1 MALAAGYAPGVA
13 LSALVAGIGYLAAP
27 YVAHV
32 VPIPNMVIA
41 LVVGIA
47 LNPLA
52 ARPAMLPGMR
62 FCVSTVLRWA
72 VALLGLRVG
81 LADIAA
87 LGLGTAVLIVVAL
100 VATLVSGFVFA
111 KWYGRGPGFGALV
124 GVGTAVCGASA
135 TLAVSTV
142 VPDYPGK
149 QPDIAFVVVAVN
161 ALATIAMLIYPPL
174 CILLGFDAQTT
185 GVMLGGTIHDVAQV
199 VGAGYAVSTAVGN
212 TAVIVKLFRVFLLL
226 PVVLG
231 VGWYFTRIGMK
242 HGEARVP
249 VPVFAIVFLILCA
262 VNSAVPIAAVAA
274 AGLCPGQGRAVG
286 SLDLGPAAGDRRA
299 RAGHLGQDHHR
310 ARLAAHHHRAR
321 RDRRHLGHRD
331 RRARA
336 DAAGLVQR
344 HRLEIR
350 RQHDLQHFAIVG
362 ITEHGVLDLRRLDP
376 ARAGAEGVHAFAL
389 ELAFDPAL
397 EHIDHLELDVV
408 IMRRR
413 HFFRPERRNELDD
426 MRLHHA
432 GGRRRD
438 AEIAVFGV
446 SAQPGVEVLVAVMA
460 DGEFVFRPRF
470 GRAL

>member
-1 MALAAGYAPGVA
+1 MAMAADYAPGVA

-87 LGLGTAVLIVVAL
+87 LGFGTAVLIVVAL

-262 VNSAVPIAAVAA
+262 LNSAVPMLPSLLPAYVPVKGALSEASTWGLLLAIGALGLGTSVKTIIGLGWRHITTVLGATAVILVIVTG
-274 AGLCPGQGRAVG
+274 GLV
-286 SLDLGPAAGDRRA
+286 LM
-299 RAGHLGQDHHR
+299 
-310 ARLAAHHHRAR
+310 RLA
-321 RDRRHLGHRD
+321 
-331 RRARA
+331 
-336 DAAGLVQR
+336 
-344 HRLEIR
+344 
-350 RQHDLQHFAIVG
+350 
-362 ITEHGVLDLRRLDP
+362 
-376 ARAGAEGVHAFAL
+376 
-389 ELAFDPAL
+389 
-397 EHIDHLELDVV
+397 
-408 IMRRR
+408 
-413 HFFRPERRNELDD
+413 
-426 MRLHHA
+426 
-432 GGRRRD
+432 
-438 AEIAVFGV
+438 
-446 SAQPGVEVLVAVMA
+446 
-460 DGEFVFRPRF
+460 
-470 GRAL
+470 